1 MFNNQFNG
9 PLVLIIL
16 DGWGISSHKK
26 GNAVLSANIP
36 FFNKLIKD
44 CPNSQLVASGEKVG
58 LPDNQKG
65 NSEAGHLN
73 LGAGRIVYQDVCVI
87 SKAILDGTFFKNS
100 AFFSA
105 IEKSE
110 KNKSQMHLVGMI
122 SGEQSAHV
130 EMEHLYA
137 LLKLMNDKKVNKV
150 FLHLFTDGRDAPQH
164 EAVKYLREVKE
175 HLLGNQRVA
184 TICGRFYAMDRN
196 KRWERTRAAYELLV
210 EGKGVKVENPEEAIL
225 QGYNRGETDEFLK
238 PSIICE
244 KGKPLTMISNNDSVI
259 FFNLRS
265 DRARQLTKAFVQREF
280 NLKNQGSFD
289 RKILPRNLC
298 FVAMTDFG
306 PDLDHIITAYP
317 SPDYNN
323 TLPLVLKSYK
333 QLYIAETEKYA
344 HVTYFFNGGY
354 DHPVNGEEREL
365 IPSPNVKSYAEK
377 PEMSALEVTNSVI
390 AHLEH
395 KDTQFITVNLCN
407 PDMIGHTGDLSAG
420 VKAVETCD
428 KCVEK
433 IVNVVLKKNGV
444 IIVTADHGNVEEM
457 INLKTGEVDTEHS
470 CNPVPFILVGK
481 YFKNKRVKNG
491 ILADVAPTI
500 IDIFGLKKPKEMT
513 GKSLI
518 LNPKS

>member
-1 MFNNQFNG
+1 MSIGKFSG
-9 PLVLIIL
+9 PLVLLIL
-16 DGWGISSHKK
+16 DGWGISSHEE
-26 GNAVLSANIP
+26 GNAVLLGKTP
-36 FFNKLIKD
+36 VFNRLIKD
-44 CPNSQLVASGEKVG
+44 YPNSQLIASGEKVG

-73 LGAGRIVYQDVCVI
+73 LGAGRIAYQDICVI
-87 SKAILDGTFFKNS
+87 SKAISDGTFFKNS
-100 AFFSA
+100 AFLSA
-105 IEKSE
+105 IENAE
-110 KNKSQMHLVGMI
+110 KHKSQMHLMGLL
-122 SGEQSAHV
+122 SGAQSAHV
-130 EMEHLYA
+130 AMNHLYA
-137 LLKLMNDKKVNKV
+137 LLRLMNQRGVERV

-164 EAVKYLREVKE
+164 EAIKYLREVKE
-175 HLLGNQRVA
+175 HLFNNQKVA
-184 TICGRFYAMDRN
+184 TICGRFYAIDRN
-196 KRWERTRAAYELLV
+196 KRWERTKAAYELLV
-210 EGKGVKVENPEEAIL
+210 EGRGVKVENAEEAIL

-238 PSIICE
+238 PSIILK
-244 KGKPLTMISNNDSVI
+244 KGRSLTTIGNNDSII

-280 NLKNQGSFD
+280 NLKNPGSFD
-289 RKILPRNLC
+289 RKILPRNVI

-323 TLPLVLKSYK
+323 TLPMVLKDLK

-377 PEMSALEVTNSVI
+377 PEMSAYEVTNSVI
-390 AHLEH
+390 VHLEH
-395 KDTQFITVNLCN
+395 KGTQFITVNLCN
-407 PDMIGHTGDLSAG
+407 PDMLGHTGSLLAG
-420 VKAVETCD
+420 IKAIETCD
-428 KCVEK
+428 KCLGKV
-433 IVNVVLKKNGV
+433 VNVVLKKKGV
-444 IIVTADHGNVEEM
+444 VIVTADHGNAEEM

-470 CNPVPFILVGK
+470 TNPVPFILVSK
-481 YFKNKRVKNG
+481 EFKNRKVRNG

-500 IDIFGLKKPKEMT
+500 LNIFGLNKPKEMM

-518 LNPKS
+518 ISH